1 MNGWDIDTLQEAVTT
16 CTNPSGRVEDCP
28 VFANSLQTEL
38 EQNMCKI
45 EDMPKA
51 LQHDNCAGP
60 SSDGICGN
68 VPIQYGP
75 GYADP
80 IGADKPNKPS
90 KPTHSSVDLPTQSYA
105 PARSTAAGGI
115 SVYNVDV
122 NVAPSSSSSSSSSS
136 SPSPSSPTS
145 AAPIAAITPVV
156 EVGIGAGAGDEDGN
170 IISTSTYVKDGVVY
184 EVVIKEVITY
194 VTVDAKR
201 RRHSHKHRRNRE
213 HGLLGRN

>member
-1 MNGWDIDTLQEAVTT
+1 MNGWDIDTLQEAVDT
-16 CTNPSGRVEDCP
+16 CTNESGRVEDCP
-28 VFANSLQTEL
+28 VFANSLQTEQ
-38 EQNMCKI
+38 EQNTCKI
-45 EDMPKA
+45 EEMPKN
-51 LQHDNCAGP
+51 LKDDDCSGP
-60 SSDGICGN
+60 TEGICGN
-68 VPIQYGP
+68 VSIQYGP
-75 GYADP
+75 GYANP
-80 IGADKPNKPS
+80 IGGDKPSKPS
-90 KPTHSSVDLPTQSYA
+90 KPTHSSVELPTQSYA

-122 NVAPSSSSSSSSSS
+122 NAAHSSS
-136 SPSPSSPTS
+136 SPAPSSPTS
-145 AAPIAAITPVV
+145 AAPVAAITPVV
-156 EVGIGAGAGDEDGN
+156 DAGIGAGDKDGK